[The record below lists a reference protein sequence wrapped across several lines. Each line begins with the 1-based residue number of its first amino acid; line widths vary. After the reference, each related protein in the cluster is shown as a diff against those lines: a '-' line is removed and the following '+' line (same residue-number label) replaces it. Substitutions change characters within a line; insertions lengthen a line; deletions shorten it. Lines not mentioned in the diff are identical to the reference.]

1 MTMIEITLL
10 CEVAVHVFPD
20 AIAATGWGATG
31 AGRGSSARAGGV
43 FGVSGAGAV

>member
-10 CEVAVHVFPD
+10 RESAVHVFPD

-43 FGVSGAGAV
+43 FGAACAGGV